1 MKKIKFLAMMTI
13 AAMFATTFTSCDK
26 DDDDDDNSHKW
37 VKEYEEFGI
46 TYSISELKDDGS
58 TISYSE
64 KYQQGGEWCIYD
76 YIYSYDKEGKI
87 TGMTESLEFNSAS
100 NAKSA
105 YDELMEDEGDD
116 DYYTSIVLV
125 GKTITCTVSKKYLPE
140 TKDEVISEYNS
151 ILEE

>member
-26 DDDDDDNSHKW
+26 DDDDDDSGKW
-37 VKEYEEFGI
+37 VKEYEEFGV

-64 KYQQGGEWCIYD
+64 KGQIGSDWCVCS
-76 YIYSYDKEGKI
+76 YIYNYDKDGTI
-87 TGMTESLEFNSAS
+87 TGMTETLELSS
-100 NAKSA
+100 NAESF
-105 YDELMEDEGDD
+105 YDFMEDEGDD

-125 GKTITCTVSKKYLPE
+125 GKTITCTVSKKYLPK

-151 ILEE
+151 LLEK

>member
-26 DDDDDDNSHKW
+26 DDDDDNSHKW

-64 KYQQGGEWCIYD
+64 KYQQGSDWCVCS
-76 YIYSYDKEGKI
+76 YIYNYDKDGTI
-87 TGMTESLEFNSAS
+87 TGMTETLEFNSSS
-100 NAKSA
+100 NAKLA
-105 YDELMEDEGDD
+105 YDEFMEDEGDD
-116 DYYTSIVLV
+116 DYYSSFVLN
-125 GKTITCTVSKKYLPE
+125 GKTITCIVSKKYLPE

-151 ILEE
+151 YLDE